1 VLETNLIYLKGEAIM
16 SALKSNSAQTFQL
29 NTTFINLVTAM
40 QLEKPI
46 YLAKVKYKTEV
57 ELLVRI
63 LTEAKFS
70 RGKAINEFCWITKDR
85 VAKLEDADY
94 ATYPYPKTDKWILMD
109 LFKLLTKKNVIE
121 LEQPLEKLNSLLWDK
136 LKYDDIVP
144 LNTTEEIMLLKEIIK
159 TLKSKSFAN
168 PVIAEILK
176 SINYWMKDWKLINH
190 LGINDLPTLISA
202 LKEFIKYLNR

>member
-1 VLETNLIYLKGEAIM
+1 M
-16 SALKSNSAQTFQL
+16 SALKSNSVQNFDL

-40 QLEKPI
+40 QLEKPT
-46 YLAKVKYKTEV
+46 YLAKVKYKPEV
-57 ELLVRI
+57 ELLRRI

-94 ATYPYPKTDKWILMD
+94 ATYPYPKTDKWILRD
-109 LFKLLTKKNVIE
+109 LFKLLTKENVIE

-136 LKYDDIVP
+136 LKNDDIVS

-159 TLKSKSFAN
+159 IVKSKSFSNTLIVAN
-168 PVIAEILK
+168 ILH
-176 SINYWMKDWKLINH
+176 NNDYWMKDWKRINR
-190 LGINDLPTLISA
+190 LGISDLPTLISA

>member
-1 VLETNLIYLKGEAIM
+1 M
-16 SALKSNSAQTFQL
+16 SALKSNSVQSFEL

-40 QLEKPI
+40 QLEKPT

-70 RGKAINEFCWITKDR
+70 RGKAINEFCGITKDR

-94 ATYPYPKTDKWILMD
+94 ATYPYPKTDKWILRD
-109 LFKLLTKKNVIE
+109 LFKLLTKENVIE

-136 LKYDDIVP
+136 LKYDEIVS

-159 TLKSKSFAN
+159 IVKSKSFSNTPMVAK
-168 PVIAEILK
+168 ILK
-176 SINYWMKDWKLINH
+176 NNDYWMKDWKLINH
-190 LGINDLPTLISA
+190 LGITDLPTLISA
-202 LKEFIKYLNR
+202 LKELIKYLNR